1 MLKLFKRMKY
11 AILSKVVK
19 RKIKKEFGLKTS
31 VRISEYD
38 AELKDGTVTTVIK
51 VELIADKEDCKI

>member
-19 RKIKKEFGLKTS
+19 RKIKKVYGLKTS
-31 VRISEYD
+31 VKISEYD
-38 AELKDGTVTTVIK
+38 VTLDDGTVTTVIK
-51 VELIADKEDCKI
+51 VELIADKKDCKK